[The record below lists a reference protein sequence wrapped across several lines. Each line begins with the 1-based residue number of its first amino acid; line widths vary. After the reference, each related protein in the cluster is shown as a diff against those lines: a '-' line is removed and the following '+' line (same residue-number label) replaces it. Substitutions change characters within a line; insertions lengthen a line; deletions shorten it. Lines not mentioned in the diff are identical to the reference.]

1 MSRLPA
7 VRNVRAS
14 SMLPST
20 LGSLPASDLGGAS
33 KRRMLGSALWP
44 AATPALFADV
54 LSVVLLVVL
63 GTTAGCASLT
73 QPYPQKNL
81 YVISVGQ
88 PDAVD
93 GDRSAAVLRVR
104 PVRIAKPYDE
114 KTFVYKTGE
123 AAFQV
128 DYYNGFLAA
137 PESLLTGELMSWLAA
152 SGPFAVVL
160 GSTGADYDLA
170 LETNVTA
177 LYGDYSEKAAPKAVI
192 EARFVLVREQRGAYK
207 VVFERVYREAEPLAS
222 EKPEDLVKGFGLAYR
237 RMLARLTADLRTV
250 AAASQPAT

>member
-1 MSRLPA
+1 
-7 VRNVRAS
+7 
-14 SMLPST
+14 
-20 LGSLPASDLGGAS
+20 
-33 KRRMLGSALWP
+33 
-44 AATPALFADV
+44 
-54 LSVVLLVVL
+54 
-63 GTTAGCASLT
+63 
-73 QPYPQKNL
+73 
-81 YVISVGQ
+81 
-88 PDAVD
+88 
-93 GDRSAAVLRVR
+93 
-104 PVRIAKPYDE
+104 
-114 KTFVYKTGE
+114 
-123 AAFQV
+123 
-128 DYYNGFLAA
+128 
-137 PESLLTGELMSWLAA
+137 LLTGELMSWLAA